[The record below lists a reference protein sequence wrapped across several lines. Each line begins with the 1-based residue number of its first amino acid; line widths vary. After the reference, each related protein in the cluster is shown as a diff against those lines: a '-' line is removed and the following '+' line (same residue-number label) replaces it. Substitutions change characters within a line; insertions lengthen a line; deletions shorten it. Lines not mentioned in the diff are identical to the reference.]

1 MEIVLRINSF
11 FCILCSHCMRRNL
24 MEDVE
29 AHETLIIKEQE
40 ELEEKKKIIELKE
53 VCVCV
58 CVGLADR
65 IIYTTNI

>member
-1 MEIVLRINSF
+1 
-11 FCILCSHCMRRNL
+11 MRRNL

-29 AHETLIIKEQE
+29 AHETLMIKEQE

-58 CVGLADR
+58 YLWV
-65 IIYTTNI
+65 